1 MLDSVAG
8 TEENTHLL
16 RPAHPKLGLGT
27 VQFGL
32 PYGIAN
38 KLGRISRQEA
48 ESVLDLA
55 RSSGIDLL
63 DTAVAYGES
72 ESLLGEI
79 GVGDFHVVTKLP
91 AVPENE
97 RDISG
102 WVEQQVHS
110 SLRRLRL
117 ARLYGLLLHAPAQ
130 LLEADG
136 AKLSAGLEEMRR
148 QSLVEKIGISI
159 YSPDELEAIFPLFP
173 LGMVQAPLNLVDR
186 RLVETGWLQRLR
198 SEGVEIHVRSV
209 FLQGLLLLS
218 LQEIPH
224 KFARWTPLWEAW
236 HSWLRKTRISPQAAC
251 LNFARSFAEIDR
263 VIVGVDGLSQLQ
275 DLVGAVNATEPTDW
289 PRIASSDAELVNP
302 SLWNRL

>member
-1 MLDSVAG
+1 MIS
-8 TEENTHLL
+8 EK
-16 RPAHPKLGLGT
+16 PKLGLGT
-27 VQFGL
+27 VQLGA

-38 KLGRISRQEA
+38 KRGQVSYQEA
-48 ESVLDLA
+48 ESLLAFA

-79 GVGDFHVVTKLP
+79 GVDGFHVVTKLP
-91 AVPENE
+91 AVPENG

-148 QSLVEKIGISI
+148 QGLVEKIGISM

-198 SEGVEIHVRSV
+198 SEGVEVHVRSV
-209 FLQGLLLLS
+209 FLQGLLLMP

-236 HSWLRKTRISPQAAC
+236 HGWLRKTGISPQAAC

>member
-1 MLDSVAG
+1 MGFCLD
-8 TEENTHLL
+8 
-16 RPAHPKLGLGT
+16 PKKEILEVRLALGT
-27 VQFGL
+27 VQLGL

-38 KLGRISRQEA
+38 KTGQVSLSEV
-48 ESVLDLA
+48 EDLLDFA
-55 RSSGIDLL
+55 RSSGIELL

-79 GVGDFHVVTKLP
+79 GVDGFHVVTKLP
-91 AVPENE
+91 AVPENG

-117 ARLYGLLLHAPAQ
+117 PRLYGLLLHAPAQ

-136 AKLSAGLEEMRR
+136 AKLSVGLEEMRR
-148 QSLVEKIGISI
+148 QGLVEKIGISI
-159 YSPDELEAIFPLFP
+159 YSPNELEAIFPLFP

-209 FLQGLLLLS
+209 FLQGLLLMP

-236 HSWLRKTRISPQAAC
+236 HSWLRKTGISPQAAC

-263 VIVGVDGLSQLQ
+263 VIVGVDSLSQLQ